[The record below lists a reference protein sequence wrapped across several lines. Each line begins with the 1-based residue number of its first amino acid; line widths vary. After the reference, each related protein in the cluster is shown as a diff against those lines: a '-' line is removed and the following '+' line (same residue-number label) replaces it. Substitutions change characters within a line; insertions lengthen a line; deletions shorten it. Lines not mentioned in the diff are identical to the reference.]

1 MTLYAPASAQSP
13 RNTSNISNTSNASNL
28 STTHSNDLL
37 FSPSAAFATSPSS
50 LKTFRSNTDLPR
62 LHHYPVTPNTARSNS
77 LQLPSFAKPVHRAQS
92 SPNLI
97 NKKAPLPNAGT
108 SPAAKL
114 ASPLAVNYDPEGYKI
129 ASPIPRNLL
138 DNRIS
143 NASSSTTI
151 TSTTTFSSYSN
162 RSSSSSSNVNSAKP
176 HMAVAFRPAYL
187 DHPDQKMPSPVVKH
201 APTDSDS
208 YASAID
214 IINDYT
220 DDLSMRSLASSEDVS
235 TRSIRTTNTTN
246 TTNPNPNLPGTAR
259 AFVASSKLN
268 PRSVIQAPDSSR
280 DRYGFKKES
289 THISEAD
296 YNKWWSEYQPYIDRR
311 KRKWAKLMAES
322 GLPITNND
330 PTVFPPRSEKV
341 KRYIR
346 KGIPAEWRG
355 NAWFH
360 YARGQEK
367 LSANIRLY
375 DKLSEQAE
383 NLQSPDTEII
393 ERDLHRTFPDNI
405 YFRSELNTTA
415 AAGGKPQRDN
425 EPPMITALRRV
436 LRSFAIYQPRI
447 GYCQSLNFL
456 AGLLLLF
463 LSEEKSFWMLVI
475 ITERYLPG
483 VHEISLEG
491 VNVDQGVL
499 MLCIKGSLPKL
510 WNKIGVNFEGEH
522 YGSILTKLPPITLC
536 TAAWFMSAYIG
547 ILPIE
552 TVLRIWDCLFY
563 EESKTLFRI
572 ALTIFKI
579 ADPEIERLHDSMEIF
594 QVVQTLP
601 KKLIDASALLNA
613 CYRRRNGFKHVSQE
627 EIVQLRGFVKN
638 LRKNANNGNNGNNG
652 NNSNNSNSD
661 NSGNSSNATATP
673 SDLEM
678 YNIFKHEHYGITRR
692 MKSLRITPRK

>member
-1 MTLYAPASAQSP
+1 MTFHAIGTAQSHH
-13 RNTSNISNTSNASNL
+13 NIPNIPNNFDVSNL
-28 STTHSNDLL
+28 PSTGSTDPLCL
-37 FSPSAAFATSPSS
+37 PSAASVSS
-50 LKTFRSNTDLPR
+50 LRTFKSTAELPR
-62 LHHYPVTPNTARSNS
+62 LHNKTIVANNARANS
-77 LQLPSFAKPVHRAQS
+77 LPLPNFAKPIHRAQS

-97 NKKAPLPNAGT
+97 NKKQQVPNESTGA
-108 SPAAKL
+108 AAKFV
-114 ASPLAVNYDPEGYKI
+114 SPLAVNYDPQDRTI
-129 ASPIPRNLL
+129 ASPIPRNLI

-162 RSSSSSSNVNSAKP
+162 RSSSSSNNINSTKP
-176 HMAVAFRPAYL
+176 SSSFNFRPAFL
-187 DHPDQKMPSPVVKH
+187 DHMDPMIPPVAKH
-201 APTDSDS
+201 TPTSSDS

-220 DDLSMRSLASSEDVS
+220 DDISMRSPASSENIS
-235 TRSIRTTNTTN
+235 TRSIHTTNTNYTN
-246 TTNPNPNLPGTAR
+246 NNNNNSKNSSGAAR
-259 AFVASSKLN
+259 TFVASSKQN
-268 PRSVIQAPDSSR
+268 PRSIIQAPDSSR

-296 YNKWWSEYQPYIDRR
+296 YNKWWSEYQPYTERR
-311 KRKWAKLMAES
+311 KRKWVKLMTDSE
-322 GLPITNND
+322 LLTTNND
-330 PTVFPPRSEKV
+330 PTVFPARSDKL

-355 NAWFH
+355 NAWFY

-367 LSANIRLY
+367 LSANIGLY
-375 DKLSEQAE
+375 DQLSEQAE
-383 NLQSPDTEII
+383 TLQSPDTEII

-415 AAGGKPQRDN
+415 AAGGKPELEN

-483 VHEISLEG
+483 VHEVSLEG

-499 MLCIKGSLPKL
+499 MLCIKESLPKL

-563 EESKTLFRI
+563 EESKTLFRV

-579 ADPEIERLHDSMEIF
+579 ADPEIERVHDSMEIF
-594 QVVQTLP
+594 QIVQSLP

-627 EIVQLRGFVKN
+627 EIVQLRGFVKER
-638 LRKNANNGNNGNNG
+638 RKSVNGG
-652 NNSNNSNSD
+652 
-661 NSGNSSNATATP
+661 SSSMAVT
-673 SDLEM
+673 SDLDL
-678 YNIFKHEHYGITRR
+678 YNTFRHEHYGLARR
-692 MKSLRITPRK
+692 MKSIRITARK

>member
-1 MTLYAPASAQSP
+1 
-13 RNTSNISNTSNASNL
+13 
-28 STTHSNDLL
+28 
-37 FSPSAAFATSPSS
+37 
-50 LKTFRSNTDLPR
+50 
-62 LHHYPVTPNTARSNS
+62 VVPNTVRANS
-77 LQLPSFAKPVHRAQS
+77 LQLPNFAKPIHRAQS

-108 SPAAKL
+108 SSAAKF

-162 RSSSSSSNVNSAKP
+162 RSSSSSSNVNSTKP
-176 HMAVAFRPAYL
+176 YSASTFRPAYL
-187 DHPDQKMPSPVVKH
+187 DHPDQKMLSPAVKH

-220 DDLSMRSLASSEDVS
+220 DDLSMRSPASSEDIS
-235 TRSIRTTNTTN
+235 TRSIHTTYTTNTSN
-246 TTNPNPNLPGTAR
+246 INPNTNISSTAR
-259 AFVASSKLN
+259 TFVASSKLN

-280 DRYGFKKES
+280 DRYGFKKAS
-289 THISEAD
+289 THISEAE
-296 YNKWWSEYQPYIDRR
+296 YNKWWSEYQPYIERR
-311 KRKWAKLMAES
+311 KRKWTKFMAES
-322 GLPITNND
+322 GLSTTNND
-330 PTVFPPRSEKV
+330 PTVFPPCSEKV

-367 LSANIRLY
+367 LSANVGLY

-383 NLQSPDTEII
+383 TLQSPDTEII

-415 AAGGKPQRDN
+415 AAGGKPERDT

-499 MLCIKGSLPKL
+499 MLCIKESLPKL

-601 KKLIDASALLNA
+601 KKLIDASALLTA

-627 EIVQLRGFVKN
+627 EIVQLRGFVKDR
-638 LRKNANNGNNGNNG
+638 RK
-652 NNSNNSNSD
+652 SI
-661 NSGNSSNATATP
+661 NSGSSGNVLTAP

-678 YNIFKHEHYGITRR
+678 YNMFRHEHYGIARR
-692 MKSLRITPRK
+692 MKSIRITPRK

>member
-13 RNTSNISNTSNASNL
+13 RNTSNISNTFNASNQSSAG
-28 STTHSNDLL
+28 STDLL
-37 FSPSAAFATSPSS
+37 FSPSAAFATSPTS
-50 LKTFRSNTDLPR
+50 LKSFRSNTELPR
-62 LHHYPVTPNTARSNS
+62 LHPVPPNSLRTNS
-77 LQLPSFAKPVHRAQS
+77 LQLPNFAKPIHRAQS

-176 HMAVAFRPAYL
+176 YSAVTFRPAYL
-187 DHPDQKMPSPVVKH
+187 DHPDQKMPSPIVKP

-220 DDLSMRSLASSEDVS
+220 DDLSLRSPASSEDIS
-235 TRSIRTTNTTN
+235 TRSIYTTHTTN
-246 TTNPNPNLPGTAR
+246 TTNPNSNSNIPSTAR

-280 DRYGFKKES
+280 DRYGFKKAS
-289 THISEAD
+289 THISEND
-296 YNKWWSEYQPYIDRR
+296 YNKWWSEYQPYIERR
-311 KRKWAKLMAES
+311 KRKWAKFMAES
-322 GLPITNND
+322 GLSTNNND

-367 LSANIRLY
+367 LSANVGLY

-383 NLQSPDTEII
+383 TLQSPDTDII

-415 AAGGKPQRDN
+415 AAGGKPERDN

-483 VHEISLEG
+483 VHEVSLEG

-627 EIVQLRGFVKN
+627 EIVQLRGFVKDR
-638 LRKNANNGNNGNNG
+638 RKNV
-652 NNSNNSNSD
+652 S
-661 NSGNSSNATATP
+661 SGNSENTLAAP
-673 SDLEM
+673 SDLDM
-678 YNIFKHEHYGITRR
+678 YNLFRHEHYGIARR
-692 MKSLRITPRK
+692 MKSIRITPRK